1 MAGARILAIPPVT
14 LLLFFLRKRSVL
26 LLKLNTTKLS
36 NCCKVRHEVADRIK
50 KMDIESLRDMCRTLP
65 AVTEDIKWGHD
76 LCFSVAGKMFCV
88 AALEGPLTVSFKVRD
103 DEFDELSTSP
113 GMRPAPY
120 VARYKWVL
128 VEDVRKLSRKDW
140 AHYVKQ
146 SYDLVR
152 AKLPKKVARQHG
164 LA

>member
-1 MAGARILAIPPVT
+1 MNIETVRD
-14 LLLFFLRKRSVL
+14 FCRS
-26 LLKLNTTKLS
+26 
-36 NCCKVRHEVADRIK
+36 
-50 KMDIESLRDMCRTLP
+50 LP
-65 AVTEDIKWGHD
+65 AVTEDIKWGQD

-88 AALEGPLTVSFKVRD
+88 AGLEGPLTVSFKVKD
-103 DEFDELSTSP
+103 EEFDELSNSQ

-128 VEDVRKLSRKDW
+128 VEEVGRLSRKEW
-140 AHYVKQ
+140 EHYLRQ

-164 LA
+164 LD

>member
-1 MAGARILAIPPVT
+1 MNIET
-14 LLLFFLRKRSVL
+14 LRELCRS
-26 LLKLNTTKLS
+26 
-36 NCCKVRHEVADRIK
+36 
-50 KMDIESLRDMCRTLP
+50 LP

-88 AALEGPLTVSFKVRD
+88 AGLDGPLTVSFKVRE
-103 DEFDELSTSP
+103 DEFDEVSNSP

-128 VEDVRKLSRKDW
+128 VEEIDKLNRKEW
-140 AHYVKQ
+140 EHYVKQ
-146 SYDLVR
+146 SYELVK
-152 AKLPKKVARQHG
+152 AKLPKKLARQHG

>member
-1 MAGARILAIPPVT
+1 
-14 LLLFFLRKRSVL
+14 
-26 LLKLNTTKLS
+26 
-36 NCCKVRHEVADRIK
+36 
-50 KMDIESLRDMCRTLP
+50 MDIETLSNLCRSLP
-65 AVTEDIKWGHD
+65 AVTEDVKWGHD

-103 DEFDELSTSP
+103 EEFDELSNSP

-128 VEDVRKLSRKDW
+128 VEDVNELSRKQW
-140 AHYVKQ
+140 EHYVRQ
-146 SYDLVR
+146 SYDLITAR
-152 AKLPKKVARQHG
+152 LPKKLAKQHG